1 MSDATIAAWGR
12 LGQDPK
18 AVETKTGKAMTVSSL
33 AVSLG
38 EEQTL
43 WLGLVAF
50 GGAAE
55 TLSKH
60 AKGDCLSVSGR
71 LQKRSWTDREGKA
84 REDLQLVVESLVSAR
99 TVRPGGKGE
108 KGKGRGPQTAAAVPF
123 DDPLPL

>member
-18 AVETKTGKAMTVSSL
+18 AVETKTGKAMTVTSM

-38 EEQTL
+38 EEQTF

-50 GGAAE
+50 GVAAE
-55 TLSKH
+55 ALLKH
-60 AKGDCLSVSGR
+60 AKSDCLSVSGR

-84 REDLQLVVESLVSAR
+84 REDLQLVVESLISAR
-99 TVRPGGKGE
+99 TVRPGRKSAKSNGASKA
-108 KGKGRGPQTAAAVPF
+108 PSPAVPF
-123 DDPLPL
+123 DDPLPF